1 MEGSENFV
9 KAVAQLTKYI
19 NGYFGNIRTRKVL
32 SSVVPGFLRKLIPEK
47 APQNPDKWEDVF
59 QDIERIIMP
68 GVCHWQHPNFGAY
81 FPARTSYAAI
91 LAEMLSDTLVNV
103 VISWKSSPAA
113 TELEV
118 IVLDWLA
125 KAIKLPE
132 IFLSTSEGSGGG
144 VIQSSTTE
152 NILISLF
159 TARTL
164 GIQKIERRNS
174 GMEEGVAVSKLIAYK
189 SPDSHCSVEKAFQ
202 IALVKYRDIELD
214 EKRVMRGENVRKAV
228 EEDKAKGLT
237 PFYICATLGTVSVCA
252 FDNIDELGAV
262 CKDEGLWLHIDA
274 AYAGNAF
281 ICPEYRYLMNGVEY
295 ADSICVSPHK
305 WLQVPTGCS
314 VLWLKNSNKLVN
326 SLPEPGEYLQC
337 TEEDSEMPNFTK
349 WQIPCGRPF
358 ISLKLWFVFRL
369 FGIRELQKIIRKD
382 IKLAQIFR
390 DLIEKDGRFELIGEN
405 LMSLVCFR
413 LKGNNE
419 INEELIQS
427 LTLTREIHIG
437 CSKIDDNV
445 FLRFVVHAYQA
456 TSEDIQYSYKLIK
469 KLADQV
475 LFSKP
480 HPRSEISSKCF
491 KCIII

>member
-1 MEGSENFV
+1 MENAEDFEAA
-9 KAVAQLTKYI
+9 AVELAKYI
-19 NGYFGNIRTRKVL
+19 VDYFHNIRSRKVL
-32 SSVVPGFLRKLIPEK
+32 PVCAPGFLRIMITDK
-47 APQNPDKWEDVF
+47 APEYAHPWKDVF
-59 QDIERIIMP
+59 DDIERVIMS
-68 GVCHWQHPNFGAY
+68 GICHWQHPRFASF
-81 FPARTSYAAI
+81 FPSRTSYAAI
-91 LAEMLSDTLVNV
+91 LGGMFSNALATD
-103 VISWKSSPAA
+103 VISWKSFPVA

-125 KAIKLPE
+125 KALKLPKF
-132 IFLSTSEGSGGG
+132 FLSTSEGDGGG
-144 VIQSSTTE
+144 VIQNSSTECMLLSLFAARTASIKKIKTE
-152 NILISLF
+152 NN
-159 TARTL
+159 
-164 GIQKIERRNS
+164 E
-174 GMEEGVAVSKLIAYK
+174 MEDAIAVTKLIAYK
-189 SPDSHCSVEKAFQ
+189 SEETHASFAKACK
-202 IALVKYRDIELD
+202 IVLVKCRNIKMDD
-214 EKRVMRGENVRKAV
+214 KRSMRGDNLKKAI
-228 EEDKAKGLT
+228 EEDRAKGRV
-237 PFYICATLGTVSVCA
+237 PFYVCSTLGTTSLCA
-252 FDNIDELGAV
+252 FDNINELGAV